1 MSEQQL
7 SNRLRDLS
15 QQAFNQGLVTNTRF
29 LSPAEQSEAE
39 IYLKKI
45 HASYILSGGY
55 KGAERQICILL
66 PDVMDAV
73 GAEDVANPVD
83 APNAESLFSR
93 GKIGEII
100 AALRL
105 AVPSR
110 PSLPPGHRDY
120 LGSLLGLGIERD
132 QLGDILVDG
141 HEATVLVLAR
151 MAGFILNSL
160 TQVGSLQVQAELVP
174 LHEITVPEQSFKTIR
189 ITVASLRLDKIISC
203 GFGLSRTDAA
213 DMIRSGLVQLN
224 WLVELR
230 PDRDVA
236 MGSTLSLRGHGRIR
250 LVREEGLSRKDRHI
264 LILELFL

>member
-7 SNRLRDLS
+7 SSRLHDLS
-15 QQAFNQGLVTNTRF
+15 QQAFNQGLVMNTRF
-29 LSPAEQSEAE
+29 LSPAEQSDAE

-45 HASYILSGGY
+45 HAPYLLNGGY

-66 PDVMDAV
+66 PDGMDAE
-73 GAEDVANPVD
+73 GAEDA
-83 APNAESLFSR
+83 ANAESLFSR

-100 AALRL
+100 SALHL
-105 AVPSR
+105 TVPSR
-110 PSLPPGHRDY
+110 PSLSPPGHRDY

-141 HEATVLVLAR
+141 HAATVLVLAR
-151 MAGFILNSL
+151 LADFILNSL
-160 TQVGSLQVQAELVP
+160 TQVGSLPVQTDLVP
-174 LHEITVPEQSFKTIR
+174 LHEIAVPVQSFKTIR

-203 GFGLSRTDAA
+203 GFGLSRTDAV

-236 MGSTLSLRGHGRIR
+236 LGSTLSLRGYGRIR
-250 LVREEGLSRKDRHI
+250 LVREDGLSRKDRHI
-264 LILELFL
+264 LIIELFL